1 MFAALAALFLVMSLV
16 EIYVL
21 VQVGQAIGVLNTI
34 GLLIVMSI
42 VGGWLAR
49 REGASVFTRL
59 RAQLEAG
66 RMPTNELIDGFLILT
81 GGILLVTPGF
91 VSDALG
97 ILLLFPPTRAAARAL
112 VKRRFRVQ
120 VMGFPGGPGATRG
133 PYRAYRDY
141 RDYGD
146 GPDDVI
152 DV

>member
-1 MFAALAALFLVMSLV
+1 MFAALAALFLVGSLV

-21 VQVGQAIGVLNTI
+21 VQVGQAIGALNTI
-34 GLLIVMSI
+34 GLLILMSL

-59 RAQLEAG
+59 RRQLETG
-66 RMPTNELIDGFLILT
+66 RMPTNELIDGFLILA

-91 VSDALG
+91 ISDALG
-97 ILLLFPPTRAAARAL
+97 ILLLFPPTRAVARAL

-120 VMGFPGGPGATRG
+120 IMGLPGAPRSPRS
-133 PYRAYRDY
+133 PYR
-141 RDYGD
+141 D